1 MVNMV
6 YLVEATTLFVNTG
19 QNSKGYQGHGYH
31 GQVQRYHGHQG
42 QCQGYPGGKG
52 GNSKK
57 EIQICI

>member
-1 MVNMV
+1 MV

-42 QCQGYPGGKG
+42 QCQGCPGGKG